1 MSDATLNRFFAFHV
15 IALPLVILGL
25 VMSHLIALHEVGSN
39 NPDGVEIKDNK
50 DKATGIPLD
59 GIPFHPYYTVKDM
72 VGVTVFLIVF
82 ATIMFFAPEMGGYF
96 LEANNFIPADPLKT
110 PAHIA
115 PVWYF
120 TPYYSILRA
129 VPPIG
134 ISQFPGVA
142 AMGLS
147 VMIFALLPWLDRS
160 PVKSIRYRGSLY
172 KKWLAAFVVSFL
184 VLGYL
189 GTVPSNVWGQFGP
202 WLGSADRAT
211 VVARIFTIVY
221 FAFFI
226 LMPWY
231 SARDK
236 TKPVPERVTH

>member
-1 MSDATLNRFFAFHV
+1 
-15 IALPLVILGL
+15 
-25 VMSHLIALHEVGSN
+25 
-39 NPDGVEIKDNK
+39 
-50 DKATGIPLD
+50 
-59 GIPFHPYYTVKDM
+59 
-72 VGVTVFLIVF
+72 
-82 ATIMFFAPEMGGYF
+82 
-96 LEANNFIPADPLKT
+96 
-110 PAHIA
+110 
-115 PVWYF
+115 VWYF

-189 GTVPSNVWGQFGP
+189 GTVPSNVWGQFGH
-202 WLGSADRAT
+202 WLAGADRAT

-231 SARDK
+231 SAIDK
-236 TKPVPERVTH
+236 TKPVPERVTY